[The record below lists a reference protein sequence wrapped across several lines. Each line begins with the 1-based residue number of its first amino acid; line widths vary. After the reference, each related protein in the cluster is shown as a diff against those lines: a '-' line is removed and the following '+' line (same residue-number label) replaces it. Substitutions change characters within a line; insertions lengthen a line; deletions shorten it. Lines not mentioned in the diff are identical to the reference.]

1 MLPTFVIGLRE
12 GLEAALIVGI
22 VAAFLAQR
30 DRRDLLRWVF
40 LGVAAAVL
48 LCVAAGVALELVSRE
63 LPQRQQEGLETVIG
77 AFAVAMVS
85 YMVIWMRRH
94 SRDLKGQL
102 EGVAGSAL
110 AEGSAWALVV
120 MAFLAVIREGLETV
134 VFLLAAFN
142 ESDSGQS
149 AWIGAVLGILI
160 SVGLGWAVFRGGLR
174 LNLSKFFRITGAV
187 LVLVAAGLVV
197 SALHTAHEAGWLNWG
212 QQSTVDLSSL
222 VRPGSVQSSILT
234 GVLGLQPRPVLIE
247 LVAWLLYLIPMLLY
261 VAWPPGKGPG
271 RALQIRI
278 AFAVTAVSAVA
289 ALALALTLPSAP
301 AVRPVTTSGDLS
313 AQLLSGNRFSVTV
326 PPGSSLDSTSDLSD
340 KRPLLAATPRTV
352 TLKHTGDTTEG
363 GIAVQTYALTDDE
376 ATAPKGPARLT
387 YADLATANGGR
398 LPLGVRGAGESGD
411 GSVPVSYAATQQL
424 TVTVSADTGRVV
436 DLVWTESL
444 TLTATSSIGTIPIK
458 VAPATAQ
465 FAAADVT
472 RALTAAHDDSDAG
485 DHRRLQSA
493 LAVVFGV
500 LAALAAATGTAL
512 TVARR
517 RTAQPPAGA
526 KAPQPVSG

>member
-40 LGVAAAVL
+40 LGVAAAGL
-48 LCVAAGVALELVSRE
+48 LCVAAGVALEIVSRE

-85 YMVIWMRRH
+85 YMVVWMRRH

-110 AEGSAWALVV
+110 AQGSAWALVA

-142 ESDSGQS
+142 ESGSGQG

-160 SVGLGWAVFRGGLR
+160 SAGLGWATFRGGLR

-212 QQSTVDLSSL
+212 QQSTVDLSSV

-247 LVAWLLYLIPMLLY
+247 LVAWLVYLVPMLLY
-261 VAWPPGKGPG
+261 VAWPPGKGPD
-271 RALQIRI
+271 RALQTRI
-278 AFAVTAVSAVA
+278 AAGVTALAAVTAAV
-289 ALALALTLPSAP
+289 LALTLPSNP
-301 AVRPVTTSGDLS
+301 PSRPTTTSGSLS
-313 AQLLSGNRFSVTV
+313 AQMLSDGRFVVTV
-326 PPGSSLDSTSDLSD
+326 PQGTSLADTTDLGN
-340 KRPLLAATPRTV
+340 KRPLLGTSRQTV
-352 TLKHTGDTTEG
+352 TLEQTGETVQDG
-363 GIAVQTYALTDDE
+363 VAVRTYAFEGSEPTPE
-376 ATAPKGPARLT
+376 GPTTLT
-387 YADLATANGGR
+387 YADLAAANGGR

-411 GSVPVSYAATQQL
+411 GSVPVRYAATEQL
-424 TVTVSADTGRVV
+424 SVTVAASTDRVV
-436 DLVWTESL
+436 DLVWTEKL
-444 TLTATSSIGTIPIK
+444 TLTATSSIGTVPIPA
-458 VAPATAQ
+458 APVTAR

-472 RALTAAHDDSDAG
+472 RSLTAAQHDTDAR
-485 DHRRLQSA
+485 DHRQLRSVLAGVLGILA
-493 LAVVFGV
+493 L
-500 LAALAAATGTAL
+500 LAALTGAALITT
-512 TVARR
+512 RR
-517 RTAQPPAGA
+517 RTPQSAAGA
-526 KAPQPVSG
+526 KTPQPVSG

>member
-48 LCVAAGVALELVSRE
+48 LCVAAGVALEIVSQQ

-102 EGVAGSAL
+102 EGVAGTAL
-110 AEGSAWALVV
+110 AAGSAWALVG

-142 ESDSGQS
+142 ESGSGQS
-149 AWIGAVLGILI
+149 AWIGALLGIVL
-160 SVGLGWAVFRGGLR
+160 SAGLGWAIFRGGLR
-174 LNLSKFFRITGAV
+174 LNLSKFFRITGVV

-197 SALHTAHEAGWLNWG
+197 SALHTAHEAGWINWG
-212 QQSTVDLSSL
+212 QQSTIDLSSV

-234 GVLGLQPRPVLIE
+234 GMLGLQPRPVLVE
-247 LVAWLLYLIPMLLY
+247 LVAWLVYLVPMLFY

-271 RALQIRI
+271 RAMQARI

-289 ALALALTLPSAP
+289 AAALALTLPGTP
-301 AVRPVTTSGDLS
+301 AVRPATKSGDLA
-313 AQLLSGNRFSVTV
+313 AQMLTGNQFEVTV
-326 PPGSSLDSTSDLSD
+326 PTGTSLDDTSDLGA
-340 KRPLLAATPRTV
+340 KRPLLTATTRTV
-352 TLKHTGDTTEG
+352 TLQPTGDTTEG
-363 GIAVQTYALTDDE
+363 GVAVRTYALKSE
-376 ATAPKGPARLT
+376 ATAPKGPTELT

-398 LPLGVRGAGESGD
+398 LPLGVRGAGEAGD
-411 GSVPVSYAATQQL
+411 GSVPVTYAATDQL
-424 TVTVSADTGRVV
+424 TVTVSAATERVV
-436 DLVWTESL
+436 DLSWSETL
-444 TLTATSSIGTIPIK
+444 TITATSSIGTVPITT
-458 VAPATAQ
+458 APVDAQ
-465 FAAADVT
+465 FAEADVT
-472 RALTAAHDDSDAG
+472 KALTAAQNDADAR
-485 DHRRLQSA
+485 DHRRLQSTLA
-493 LAVVFGV
+493 LLFGV
-500 LAALAAATGTAL
+500 LAALAAVTGAAL
-512 TVARR
+512 TLTRR
-517 RTAQPPAGA
+517 RIPQTTADA
-526 KAPQPVSG
+526 KTPQPISG